1 MQHDRATDL
10 RLCGGLSVRAVQVIK
25 LINSEHGNKPIQLK
39 LKVRSLF
46 FLLVQILRGSQP
58 LSGSQRR
65 RISAAAVLLLLRVPA
80 DRRVVLM
87 AGVWQAGWTT
97 NGQTIDE
104 LITVSNLPP
113 GL

>member
-1 MQHDRATDL
+1 MGTTKLLGKPSRQTL
-10 RLCGGLSVRAVQVIK
+10 LCPKIDV
-25 LINSEHGNKPIQLK
+25 
-39 LKVRSLF
+39 F
-46 FLLVQILRGSQP
+46 FLLVQILR
-58 LSGSQRR
+58 
-65 RISAAAVLLLLRVPA
+65 VCCWLLLRVLA

-87 AGVWQAGWTT
+87 AGVWWQAGWTT

>member
-1 MQHDRATDL
+1 MR
-10 RLCGGLSVRAVQVIK
+10 VVQVIK

-46 FLLVQILRGSQP
+46 FLVQADSSR
-58 LSGSQRR
+58 
-65 RISAAAVLLLLRVPA
+65 LLLLLLHVLA
-80 DRRVVLM
+80 DRHVVLM
-87 AGVWQAGWTT
+87 AGVWWQAGWTT